1 MPLDFAYRIHS
12 DIGNKTVGAIVNGK
26 IVPLSYKL
34 KTGDVVEI
42 KTNKACTGPTSEW
55 LKLAKTSH
63 AKTKIKAFINKK
75 QRDAFVAKGL
85 EELTVIG
92 KTIIMLQLLWMTS
105 KLWIYSVKWYK
116 NSRRFVLDNR

>member
-105 KLWIYSVKWYK
+105 RLWIYSVKM
-116 NSRRFVLDNR
+116 V

>member
-42 KTNKACTGPTSEW
+42 KTS
-55 LKLAKTSH
+55 KTCSSY
-63 AKTKIKAFINKK
+63 
-75 QRDAFVAKGL
+75 R
-85 EELTVIG
+85 
-92 KTIIMLQLLWMTS
+92 TIRKDSI
-105 KLWIYSVKWYK
+105 
-116 NSRRFVLDNR
+116 